1 MNTQMLKIGSDFPE
15 ISLTNIE
22 NKKTC
27 LQEFKFDVSPS
38 IWEQPL
44 IVLCVI

>member
-1 MNTQMLKIGSDFPE
+1 MDTEKLKIGADFPE
-15 ISLTNIE
+15 ISLTDIE
-22 NKKTC
+22 DKKKC